1 MLNIGLERFA
11 WERPRG
17 RKKGFVW
24 EGEGNEARLVR
35 IPGVAF
41 ENYYPHSGLYRDF
54 ADLAETKEA
63 TLQFANKYG
72 SLEVVEP
79 PPVNQVMYGRWWGD
93 WLLTIQ
99 WMKKMVALADAVQA
113 GDLAA
118 IRDALGPLKADFD
131 SGHLLA
137 LGEIPEAIRDPY
149 RLAPDDVAK
158 VASTVIYQPAV
169 FSLNWV
175 PEATWNP
182 RTKSVDA
189 RLKFH
194 SIRGFMYVQ
203 LCISM
208 IQRRQFQQCK
218 VCGKWFQLAPGV
230 GRADKTTC
238 SPSCRF
244 ISYRRRKQQAV
255 ELYAKGKSIKEI
267 AKKLGSEV
275 NKVKQWVS
283 KAKE

>member
-11 WERPRG
+11 WERPKG

-24 EGEGNEARLVR
+24 EVGGDEARLLR

-41 ENYYPHSGLYRDF
+41 ENYYPHPGLYRDF
-54 ADLAETKEA
+54 AGLPETKEA
-63 TLQFANKYG
+63 ALQFANKYG
-72 SLEVVEP
+72 SLEFVEL
-79 PPVNQVMYGRWWGD
+79 PPVNEVLFGRHWGD
-93 WLLTIQ
+93 WLLTIR
-99 WMKKMVALADAVQA
+99 WMKKMVVLADAVQA

-118 IRDALGPLKADFD
+118 IRDALGPLEAAFET
-131 SGHLLA
+131 GELTI
-137 LGEIPEAIRDPY
+137 LGGIDEAIRDPY

-158 VASTVIYQPAV
+158 VASAVLYQPAV
-169 FSLNWV
+169 LSLNWV
-175 PEATWNP
+175 PEAIWNP
-182 RTKSVDA
+182 KTKSVDA

-194 SIRGFMYVQ
+194 GIRGFMYAQ

-208 IQRRQFQQCK
+208 IERRHFQQCK

-238 SPSCRF
+238 SASCRF
-244 ISYRRRKQQAV
+244 ISYRRRKKLAV
-255 ELYAKGKSIKEI
+255 ELHGKGKSIKEI
-267 AKKLGSEV
+267 AKKIGSDSAT
-275 NKVKQWVS
+275 VKQWVS